1 MPENFKKNEINNF
14 LELIKLICFFL
25 IKIEFKS
32 SEYFNQKADNNMY
45 GSNANVMIPHT
56 SKCWTPIDNYNENYI
71 RQQDNFSSK
80 DFLKLNVENIHDQ
93 SEFNKYVFLFY
104 FNLCILKSIYSHN

>member
-1 MPENFKKNEINNF
+1 MPENFKQKEFNNF
-14 LELIKLICFFL
+14 FRINKILTKYSVFFNKL
-25 IKIEFKS
+25 KIEFKS

-104 FNLCILKSIYSHN
+104 ACYF

>member
-1 MPENFKKNEINNF
+1 MPEIFIKNEINNF

-71 RQQDNFSSK
+71 
-80 DFLKLNVENIHDQ
+80 
-93 SEFNKYVFLFY
+93 KYVFLFY